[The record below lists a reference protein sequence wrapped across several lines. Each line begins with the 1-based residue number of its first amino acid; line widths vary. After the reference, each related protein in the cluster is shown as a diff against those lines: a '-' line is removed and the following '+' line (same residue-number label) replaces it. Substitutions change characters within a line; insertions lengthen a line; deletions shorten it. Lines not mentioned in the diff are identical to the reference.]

1 MLVLA
6 GILPDFRLQSPDGDS
21 ATTIAVTAA
30 VGAGVFGVLSAL
42 AWPLLVRLLLLVP
55 ALVLGLLVFFLNG
68 SLLLLALRLNPSGQS
83 EAAPETAVIVA
94 AVMSAVASATG
105 GALAVRDDDAYRR
118 RLYRLADRRRR
129 GGPACPSAHG
139 TVFLQL
145 DGVGH
150 DVLVAAV
157 GKGLMP
163 TIARWLGHDTG
174 HDAGQKAGQ
183 HGMEHGSRHGVR
195 EHAGRGAGHG
205 MAHGAGNGA
214 GLGPGHGMAH
224 GTGDGAGLGAGR
236 GVARGAGD
244 SAGLGAGHDV
254 EDGAGH
260 AVGQGSGDDAGHS
273 AVHRAAHGMARG
285 AGDGAGL
292 GPGHGMAYGAGDGAG
307 HAVGPGSGDGAG
319 HDTMHRAGHGMR
331 SLVPG
336 HGAVEDAGR
345 GTGHGDAHGTG
356 HHPGHSTAHGPG
368 TGPAYGLRAS
378 TAHGPDAS
386 TAPGPG
392 TSSAHGP
399 GPGSAHGR
407 GPGPGHLP
415 GQSSRPRPRPTHRLT
430 PWRTDWS
437 SQTGASQL
445 GILHGSNHD
454 VPAFRWYEK
463 ETREVMVCN
472 RPTSAAELQR
482 RAVERTGDGGLLS
495 ADGASRG
502 NLFGG
507 GADEQALVLSI
518 ATRRRSPANRSRAG
532 YFAYFSDPANAV
544 RTALSF
550 VAEAAREVGQSTRAR
565 LRKER
570 PRVARGGLYPF
581 IRAFATVVERDVV
594 VAAVMGDL
602 LAGRTAVYAD
612 LVAYD
617 EVAHHS
623 GPLGRD
629 AEQVLARL
637 DRSLAL
643 IEKVAEHAPR
653 PYRIVV
659 LSDHGQSPGETFR
672 ARYGL
677 TLGDLV
683 RAGCGLPVPR
693 RAERTHS
700 GAEARAAVR
709 AALRRPVEEGDE
721 RHRPTPDSE
730 PVVLASGNLGLVSFP
745 DVPHRMSKEEMDAR
759 HPALLTTLANHPGIG
774 FLLVRSEE
782 HGGVV
787 LGPYGT
793 EIPVDRLDEE
803 PGPLAGFGPGAV
815 EAVRRT
821 HSFPHTADIMVN
833 SFHDPADG
841 EVLSFEEQ
849 IGSHGGL
856 GGAQAKPFL
865 LSPLALSAPVAD
877 GEDLIGAEHVHRV
890 LRRWL
895 RESDGPQVP
904 LEPAREERAA

>member
-1 MLVLA
+1 MRGVRGGRWRRAASQAGRSVTVWAVSTLTMLVLA
-6 GILPDFRLQSPDGDS
+6 GILPDFQLRSADGDS
-21 ATTIAVTAA
+21 ATDIAVTAA
-30 VGAGVFGVLSAL
+30 LGAGAFGVLSAL
-42 AWPLLVRLLLLVP
+42 VWPLLVRLLLLVP
-55 ALVLGLLVFFLNG
+55 ALVLGLLVFVLNG
-68 SLLLLALRLNPSGQS
+68 FLLLLALRLNPTERG
-83 EAAPETAVIVA
+83 AAAWETAVVVA

-105 GALAVRDDDAYRR
+105 AALAVRDDDAYRR

-129 GGPACPSAHG
+129 AGPAGPSSPG

-150 DVLVAAV
+150 DVLQAAV
-157 GKGLMP
+157 KKGVMP
-163 TIARWLGHDTG
+163 TVAQWL
-174 HDAGQKAGQ
+174 
-183 HGMEHGSRHGVR
+183 
-195 EHAGRGAGHG
+195 
-205 MAHGAGNGA
+205 
-214 GLGPGHGMAH
+214 
-224 GTGDGAGLGAGR
+224 DG
-236 GVARGAGD
+236 
-244 SAGLGAGHDV
+244 
-254 EDGAGH
+254 
-260 AVGQGSGDDAGHS
+260 
-273 AVHRAAHGMARG
+273 
-285 AGDGAGL
+285 
-292 GPGHGMAYGAGDGAG
+292 
-307 HAVGPGSGDGAG
+307 
-319 HDTMHRAGHGMR
+319 
-331 SLVPG
+331 
-336 HGAVEDAGR
+336 
-345 GTGHGDAHGTG
+345 
-356 HHPGHSTAHGPG
+356 
-368 TGPAYGLRAS
+368 
-378 TAHGPDAS
+378 
-386 TAPGPG
+386 
-392 TSSAHGP
+392 
-399 GPGSAHGR
+399 
-407 GPGPGHLP
+407 
-415 GQSSRPRPRPTHRLT
+415 THRLT

-445 GILHGSNHD
+445 GILHGSNED

-463 ETREVMVCN
+463 DKQEVMVCN

-502 NLFGG
+502 NLFSG

-518 ATRRRSPANRSRAG
+518 ATRRRSRENRSRAG

-550 VAEAAREVGQSTRAR
+550 FAEVGREIGQSTRSR
-565 LRKER
+565 TCRVR
-570 PRVARGGLYPF
+570 PRVRRGGLYPF

-594 VAAVMGDL
+594 VAAVMGDM

-623 GPLGRD
+623 GPHSRD
-629 AEQVLARL
+629 AEKVLERL

-643 IEKVAEHAPR
+643 IEKIAEHAPR

-659 LSDHGQSPGETFR
+659 LSDHGQSPGETFQ

-693 RAERTHS
+693 KAQRTHS

-709 AALRRPVEEGDE
+709 AALRRPVEESGE
-721 RHRPTPDSE
+721 QHRPSRSRRSE
-730 PVVLASGNLGLVSFP
+730 PLVLASGNLGLISFP
-745 DVPHRMSKEEMDAR
+745 DVHHRMTKEEIDAR

-787 LGPYGT
+787 LGPFGT
-793 EIPVDRLDEE
+793 EIPLDRLDEN
-803 PGPLAGFGPGAV
+803 PGPLAAFGPGAAD
-815 EAVRRT
+815 AVRRT
-821 HSFPHTADIMVN
+821 HGFEHTADVMVN
-833 SFHDPADG
+833 SWYDPAEG
-841 EVLSFEEQ
+841 EVLAFEEQ

-856 GGAQAKPFL
+856 GGAQGRPFL
-865 LSPLALSAPVAD
+865 LSPVVLSAPVA
-877 GEDLIGAEHVHRV
+877 GEQELVGAEHVHRV

-904 LEPAREERAA
+904 LTERQDEDRRAA

>member
-1 MLVLA
+1 MAGWKTAPTGVGAGTRGVRGVRGVRWRRAVSQAGRSVAVWAVSTLTMLVLA

-21 ATTIAVTAA
+21 ATTIAMTAA

-42 AWPLLVRLLLLVP
+42 VWPLLVRLLLLVP

-105 GALAVRDDDAYRR
+105 AALAVRDDDAYRR

-129 GGPACPSAHG
+129 GGPVCPATHG
-139 TVFLQL
+139 TVFLQF

-150 DVLVAAV
+150 DVLVAAA

-163 TIARWLGHDTG
+163 TVARWLG
-174 HDAGQKAGQ
+174 DAPAEG
-183 HGMEHGSRHGVR
+183 
-195 EHAGRGAGHG
+195 
-205 MAHGAGNGA
+205 
-214 GLGPGHGMAH
+214 GPG
-224 GTGDGAGLGAGR
+224 
-236 GVARGAGD
+236 V
-244 SAGLGAGHDV
+244 
-254 EDGAGH
+254 
-260 AVGQGSGDDAGHS
+260 
-273 AVHRAAHGMARG
+273 
-285 AGDGAGL
+285 
-292 GPGHGMAYGAGDGAG
+292 
-307 HAVGPGSGDGAG
+307 
-319 HDTMHRAGHGMR
+319 
-331 SLVPG
+331 
-336 HGAVEDAGR
+336 
-345 GTGHGDAHGTG
+345 
-356 HHPGHSTAHGPG
+356 
-368 TGPAYGLRAS
+368 
-378 TAHGPDAS
+378 
-386 TAPGPG
+386 
-392 TSSAHGP
+392 
-399 GPGSAHGR
+399 PGSAAR
-407 GPGPGHLP
+407 A
-415 GQSSRPRPRPTHRLT
+415 THRLT
-430 PWRTDWS
+430 LWRTDWS

-463 ETREVMVCN
+463 DTGEVMVCN

-502 NLFGG
+502 NLFSG

-518 ATRRRSPANRSRAG
+518 ATRRRSRETRSRAG

-550 VAEAAREVGQSTRAR
+550 VAEVVREIGQSTRAR
-565 LRKER
+565 LRGDR
-570 PRVARGGLYPF
+570 PRVGRGGLYPLV
-581 IRAFATVVERDVV
+581 RAFATVVERDVV
-594 VAAVMGDL
+594 VAAVMGDM

-629 AEQVLARL
+629 TEQVLGRL
-637 DRSLAL
+637 DRALAL
-643 IEKVAEHAPR
+643 IETVAEHAPR

-659 LSDHGQSPGETFR
+659 LSDHGQSPGETFHT
-672 ARYGL
+672 RYGL
-677 TLGDLV
+677 TLADLV

-709 AALRRPVEEGDE
+709 AALRRPVEKTAGDRE
-721 RHRPTPDSE
+721 PAGRRSE
-730 PVVLASGNLGLVSFP
+730 PVVLASGNLGLISFP
-745 DVPHRMSKEEMDAR
+745 DVPHRMSKEEIDAR
-759 HPALLTTLANHPGIG
+759 HPALLSTLADHPGVG

-787 LGPYGT
+787 LGAHGAQ
-793 EIPVDRLDEE
+793 IPLDRLDEN
-803 PGPLAGFGPGAV
+803 PGPLAAFGPGAAD
-815 EAVRRT
+815 AVRRT
-821 HSFPHTADIMVN
+821 HTFPHTADIMVN
-833 SFHDPADG
+833 SSHDPADG
-841 EVLSFEEQ
+841 EVLAFEEQ

-856 GGAQAKPFL
+856 GGAQARPFL
-865 LSPLALSAPVAD
+865 LSPLALSAPAVD
-877 GEDLIGAEHVHRV
+877 GAELVGAEHVHRV

-904 LEPAREERAA
+904 LKTAPEEPAREERAA

>member
-1 MLVLA
+1 MRGVRWRRAVSQVGRSVAVWGVSTLTMLVLA
-6 GILPDFRLQSPDGDS
+6 GILPDFRLQSADGDS

-42 AWPLLVRLLLLVP
+42 VWPLLVRLLLLVP

-68 SLLLLALRLNPSGQS
+68 SLLLLALRLTPSGQS

-118 RLYRLADRRRR
+118 RLYRLSDRRRR
-129 GGPACPSAHG
+129 GVPACPATPG

-150 DVLVAAV
+150 DVLVGAV
-157 GKGLMP
+157 DKGLMP
-163 TIARWLGHDTG
+163 TVATWLG
-174 HDAGQKAGQ
+174 
-183 HGMEHGSRHGVR
+183 
-195 EHAGRGAGHG
+195 
-205 MAHGAGNGA
+205 
-214 GLGPGHGMAH
+214 GPSPESSGPPRPESSGPPRPD
-224 GTGDGAGLGAGR
+224 GDPR
-236 GVARGAGD
+236 
-244 SAGLGAGHDV
+244 
-254 EDGAGH
+254 
-260 AVGQGSGDDAGHS
+260 QGDDPRQG
-273 AVHRAAHGMARG
+273 RA
-285 AGDGAGL
+285 
-292 GPGHGMAYGAGDGAG
+292 
-307 HAVGPGSGDGAG
+307 
-319 HDTMHRAGHGMR
+319 
-331 SLVPG
+331 
-336 HGAVEDAGR
+336 
-345 GTGHGDAHGTG
+345 
-356 HHPGHSTAHGPG
+356 
-368 TGPAYGLRAS
+368 
-378 TAHGPDAS
+378 PD
-386 TAPGPG
+386 
-392 TSSAHGP
+392 
-399 GPGSAHGR
+399 
-407 GPGPGHLP
+407 
-415 GQSSRPRPRPTHRLT
+415 PRIRPTHRLIS
-430 PWRTDWS
+430 WRTDWS

-463 ETREVMVCN
+463 DNREVMVCN

-482 RAVERTGDGGLLS
+482 RAVEHTADGGLLS

-502 NLFGG
+502 NLFSG

-518 ATRRRSPANRSRAG
+518 ATRRRSRETRSRSG

-550 VAEAAREVGQSTRAR
+550 VAEVVREIAQSTRAR
-565 LRKER
+565 LREDR

-581 IRAFATVVERDVV
+581 VRAFATVVERDVV
-594 VAAVMGDL
+594 VAAVMGDM

-629 AEQVLARL
+629 TEQVLGRL
-637 DRSLAL
+637 DRALAL
-643 IEKVAEHAPR
+643 IGTVAEHAPR

-693 RAERTHS
+693 KAERTHS

-709 AALRRPVEEGDE
+709 AALRRPVEEGGE
-721 RHRPTPDSE
+721 RHRPAGRRSE
-730 PVVLASGNLGLVSFP
+730 PIVLASGNLGLISFP
-745 DVPHRMSKEEMDAR
+745 DVPHRMSKEEIDAR

-787 LGPYGT
+787 LGAYGA
-793 EIPVDRLDEE
+793 EIPLDRLDRN
-803 PGPLAGFGPGAV
+803 PGPLAVFGPGAAD
-815 EAVRRT
+815 AVRRT

-841 EVLSFEEQ
+841 EVLAFEEQ

-856 GGAQAKPFL
+856 GGAQARPFL
-865 LSPLALSAPVAD
+865 LSPLALSAPV
-877 GEDLIGAEHVHRV
+877 EDDEELAGAEHVHRV

-895 RESDGPQVP
+895 RESNGPQVP
-904 LEPAREERAA
+904 VRPAPEEHAA